1 VCSVYF
7 HDQFNK
13 NNSVQP
19 SFRLLC
25 NNNEITACTADSC
38 SFYEEVYVVP
48 LFKLMQ
54 QQTIGEVEN
63 SITFCG
69 HIISVCNSEELLKWD
84 SICHSYAQMKMDP
97 VLF

>member
-1 VCSVYF
+1 M
-7 HDQFNK
+7 
-13 NNSVQP
+13 
-19 SFRLLC
+19 
-25 NNNEITACTADSC
+25 
-38 SFYEEVYVVP
+38 YVVP

-97 VLF
+97 VLFWLTVYLLHFNTNIFQFIIHYYWPNAVGL